1 LFANTRIEHLLI
13 VIIMF
18 NHNNKSGP
26 AITWRTMMTSSPKN
40 HQPSVHPTHWAVT
53 ALRWTLESRD
63 HELAI
68 GQEIDTL
75 HVADRELAVAVAHH
89 LLDKHA
95 HEAFGQTGLEIHI
108 MPPAQLPSDKE
119 RSGFRNY
126 KVSAEARRQART
138 LGIRGD
144 VEARVTRMARRAA
157 RFTHPVANLRYER
170 FIMRVEGDT
179 ITWIGIEDA
188 ASTR

>member
-1 LFANTRIEHLLI
+1 
-13 VIIMF
+13 
-18 NHNNKSGP
+18 
-26 AITWRTMMTSSPKN
+26 MMTSSPKN
-40 HQPSVHPTHWAVT
+40 NQPSVHPTRWTVA
-53 ALRWTLESRD
+53 ALRWSIESPK
-63 HELAI
+63 HELSI
-68 GQEIDTL
+68 GQEIETL
-75 HVADRELAVAVAHH
+75 EVADRELAVAIAHH

-119 RSGFRNY
+119 RAGFRTY
-126 KVSAEARRQART
+126 KVSAEAYRQART

-144 VEARVTRMARRAA
+144 VEARVMRMARRAA

>member
-1 LFANTRIEHLLI
+1 
-13 VIIMF
+13 
-18 NHNNKSGP
+18 
-26 AITWRTMMTSSPKN
+26 MTNSPKN
-40 HQPSVHPTHWAVT
+40 NQTSVHPTLWTVA
-53 ALRWTLESRD
+53 ALRWALKSPE

-68 GQEIDTL
+68 GQEIETL

-89 LLDKHA
+89 LLGKHA

-108 MPPAQLPSDKE
+108 VPPAQLPSDKE